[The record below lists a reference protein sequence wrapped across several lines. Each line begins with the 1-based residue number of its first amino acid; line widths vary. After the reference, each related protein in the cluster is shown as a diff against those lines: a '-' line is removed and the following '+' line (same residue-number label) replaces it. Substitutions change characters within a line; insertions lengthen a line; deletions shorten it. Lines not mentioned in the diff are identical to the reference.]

1 MLYADNHRR
10 YGRGFGLSSARSEKK
25 RRHSGTLHSVHTAL
39 LLIFAPI
46 NVFS

>member
-25 RRHSGTLHSVHTAL
+25 RRHYGTLNSVNTSMR
-39 LLIFAPI
+39 LIFAPI